1 MTHVIV
7 TSSDSRYGDFLV
19 RHWGRSLKTNV
30 DLQDIDV
37 VVLDYGLTNTQRK
50 GIESLGFQIKA
61 GKRDG
66 HVVNVRFRDTRDWL
80 RKTSYDQVLMIDSGD
95 IIFQS
100 NIRHLFEKDQQQF
113 RAACEDLLVPAF
125 ARFISTED
133 FEPAVFQE
141 IYKFLE
147 CRPLINCGL
156 VLGPREKMVALCDVC
171 CDKTVSLHRA
181 GVDQLLTNYHL
192 HREGFVSL
200 APGYNFVLLS
210 TRHKFKMWDG
220 QFLDMQDRL
229 IPVVHNAGMGTRLF
243 RDFGFGPS
251 CNRKDRVVAVGRI
264 AWSLLPVRV
273 RRYLADQRRLMRL
286 QATANANSA
295 AQNGVRRSPLAAHSQ
310 PLASLA
316 KPGQ

>member
-30 DLQDIDV
+30 DLQDIEV
-37 VVLDYGLTNTQRK
+37 VGLDYGLTSAQRK
-50 GIESLGFQIKA
+50 GVEALGFQIRS

-80 RKTSYDQVLMIDSGD
+80 RKTSYDQVLMIDGGD

-100 NIRHLFEKDQQQF
+100 DIRHLFEKDQQQF

-125 ARFISTED
+125 ARFISAED

-171 CDKTVSLHRA
+171 CDKTVSLYRA

-210 TRHKFKMWDG
+210 TRHKFKMW
-220 QFLDMQDRL
+220 
-229 IPVVHNAGMGTRLF
+229 N
-243 RDFGFGPS
+243 
-251 CNRKDRVVAVGRI
+251 
-264 AWSLLPVRV
+264 
-273 RRYLADQRRLMRL
+273 
-286 QATANANSA
+286 
-295 AQNGVRRSPLAAHSQ
+295 
-310 PLASLA
+310 
-316 KPGQ
+316 